1 MCPPS
6 FPHPNYNGRLFSYAW
21 FGYQLDYHDTKR
33 GKKDLMCPWN
43 SHNRN
48 FSLCGISINCST
60 SIQNKKV
67 LWCLQWILLK
77 IGGIRFAQFIIK
89 IVELNNIKW
98 KCQGRR
104 RLSKINFW
112 DLKVNRE
119 RSDNQK
125 VDQMVWHEYLIKIF
139 NSKQFIKLIFF
150 WSIWNSMKSQI
161 G

>member
-1 MCPPS
+1 
-6 FPHPNYNGRLFSYAW
+6 
-21 FGYQLDYHDTKR
+21 
-33 GKKDLMCPWN
+33 MCPWN

-112 DLKVNRE
+112 DLKVKRK

-125 VDQMVWHEYLIKIF
+125 VDQNYCCYFTYWGIINDCTLFLLY
-139 NSKQFIKLIFF
+139 SS
-150 WSIWNSMKSQI
+150 SIWNEIMSRLFYI
-161 G
+161 ANFWLGGE